1 MPNPQHHD
9 NILFSLP
16 KKEPIFAVKVKNYDS
31 ASGAIGAGDVV
42 CVWGLGG
49 TWIRVSLSTYS
60 STYFAAA
67 AKVGRHGKYR
77 IFGVA
82 LEDIA
87 FNASGVV
94 CTAGHTTNVYIEGV
108 FVGQSL
114 LTLGAARGN
123 AKVVAVTTSFGKGEV
138 FGMALESGSG
148 TTSKVFVFPWRI

>member
-9 NILFSLP
+9 NILFDLP
-16 KKEPIFAVKVKNYDS
+16 KEQPMFAVKVKNYDS

-60 STYFAAA
+60 STYFAPAA
-67 AKVGRHGKYR
+67 GIGRYGKYR
-77 IFGVA
+77 VFGVA
-82 LEDIA
+82 LGDIA
-87 FNASGVV
+87 FNASGMV
-94 CTAGHTTNVYIEGV
+94 CTAGHTTNVYIEGA

-114 LTLGAARGN
+114 LALGAARGN
-123 AKVVAVTTSFGKGEV
+123 AKVIAATANYGKGEV